1 MFFEEHIAIDF
12 RLRPQGVMGRQ
23 HTRRNDRGERWRDSM
38 VEGEREMELPLFLL
52 LVVGA
57 NCVCGREREGEE
69 EGSVCEGMG
78 GVGGMGEG
86 R

>member
-1 MFFEEHIAIDF
+1 
-12 RLRPQGVMGRQ
+12 MGRQ
-23 HTRRNDRGERWRDSM
+23 HTRRNDRSERWRDSM

-78 GVGGMGEG
+78 GVGGWEKDGS
-86 R
+86 

>member
-1 MFFEEHIAIDF
+1 MTGASV
-12 RLRPQGVMGRQ
+12 GG
-23 HTRRNDRGERWRDSM
+23 TRWSR
-38 VEGEREMELPLFLL
+38 VELPLFLL